1 MATYSRVPI
10 KPCGIGSVAKREG
23 GAATSESWARGAILI
38 ASSGYLAEA
47 SDDPTAIVGVALHAV
62 SSAAQGAVAQYIPAT
77 SDLEFIGTLD
87 SAGSPGT
94 HALVITN
101 RYVKYG
107 LSVDA
112 SGIWYIDVDETSD
125 ALVRVIVTGLVD
137 QVGDIMGRVRFRFL
151 NGPSDL
157 GGTPATLTIYG
168 GTV

>member
-10 KPCGIGSVAKREG
+10 KPCGIGSVQKREG
-23 GAATSESWARGAILI
+23 GAASGQTWARGAVLI
-38 ASSGYLAEA
+38 AASGYLEEA
-47 SDDPTAIVGVALHAV
+47 ADDPTEIVGVALHAV
-62 SSAAQGAVAQYIPAT
+62 TSATEGDVAQYIPAVD
-77 SDLEFIGTLD
+77 SQEFIGVLD
-87 SAGSPGT
+87 SAASPGT

-151 NGPSDL
+151 NGQSDA
-157 GGTPATLTIYG
+157 GGTPTALTIYS

>member
-10 KPCGIGSVAKREG
+10 VACGIGSVQKREG
-23 GAATSESWARGAILI
+23 GAATSETWAKGAVLI

-47 SDDPTAIVGVALHAV
+47 SDDPTEIVGVALHGV
-62 SSAAQGAVAQYIPAT
+62 TSAAQGAVAQYVPAVD
-77 SDLEFIGTLD
+77 SQEFIGTLD

-125 ALVRVIVTGLVD
+125 ALARVIITGLVD
-137 QVGDIMGRVRFRFL
+137 QVGDIMGKVRFRFL
-151 NGPSDL
+151 NGTSDI
-157 GGTPATLTIYG
+157 GGTPKALTIYS

>member
-10 KPCGIGSVAKREG
+10 KPCGIGSVQKREG
-23 GAATSESWARGAILI
+23 GAAGSESWARGALLI
-38 ASSGYLAEA
+38 PSSGYLAEA
-47 SDDPTAIVGVALHAV
+47 GDDPTDIVGVALHAV
-62 SSAAQGAVAQYIPAT
+62 TSATAGDVAQYIPA
-77 SDLEFIGTLD
+77 SPEQEFIGTLD
-87 SAGSPGT
+87 SAASLGT

-107 LSVDA
+107 VSVDA

-125 ALVRVIVTGLVD
+125 DLVRVIVTDLVD

-151 NGPSDL
+151 AGVSDL
-157 GGTPATLTIYG
+157 GGTASANTIYA